1 MYFFTSRDRKYLKGK
16 RPNRAV
22 VGGFWK
28 ATASKQAIEDKNNN
42 LIGYKSALVYHRG
55 TFKNSTKTD
64 WLMQEYTLPDN
75 TPAYIPSTFS
85 STNMKVRYTRMNE

>member
-28 ATASKQAIEDKNNN
+28 ATASKQAIEDKNNI
-42 LIGYKSALVYHRG
+42 IGYKSALVYHRG
-55 TFKNSTKTD
+55 TFKNSTETD

-75 TPAYIPSTFS
+75 TPAYIPSTSS
-85 STNMKVRYTRMNE
+85 STNMKVRCTRMNE